1 MIDPAKIIEY
11 KSNFWLENG
20 FAGYS
25 NCYENVRLYIENY
38 PSQGKTFVI
47 AEEDYID
54 KNFLI
59 DYVNFYSRCF
69 DDLRRKTVRYHFFHS
84 ETKEKLL
91 ELLNFLIEADKTN
104 IAKKRLNECYIGF
117 IVKKPLSNHVI
128 GRTILKKYP
137 EIGVEGNPGEFRVY
151 SSNDVHFYGLPLEVE
166 ALPFQEQDRAVSACA
181 TVAIWTALQSLER
194 RFQISVPLAPSE
206 ITNLAFESNSFVT
219 STKFPNEGLN
229 LYQIISIFR
238 NLGYEVIP
246 YRQVNDVDKDF
257 LSNLITAYMTY
268 GLPLIALLK
277 IIDNQNHVDGHAV
290 VISGYNYDNQ
300 DDRILRL
307 YIHDDQIG
315 PYSKVTFFDD
325 SLFEN
330 AVRELH
336 RDFAIKISNNI
347 CLWQNEWLSKYNSKH
362 VILENIFIPIYP
374 KIRLGFAGIYERMN
388 ILKNNL
394 PQIANHKVRG
404 FLSDTNKYKYEL
416 IHKIL
421 PLARNKNEGIKILN
435 TQLPR
440 FFWVIRIEINEEIVR
455 DIIFDATTNEY
466 SSRPFVINFR

>member
-1 MIDPAKIIEY
+1 MIDPGKVIEY
-11 KSNFWLENG
+11 NSNFWSGNG

-25 NCYENVRLYIENY
+25 NCYENIKAYIENY
-38 PSQGKTFVI
+38 PTQGKKFVI
-47 AEEDYID
+47 AEEEYID

-84 ETKEKLL
+84 ETKEELIALL
-91 ELLNFLIEADKTN
+91 DSLIEADKVNT
-104 IAKKRLNECYIGF
+104 AKERLNENYLGF

-137 EIGVEGNPGEFRVY
+137 EIEGEGNPGEFRVY
-151 SSNDVHFYGLPLEVE
+151 SSNDVHFYGIPLHVE

-194 RFQISVPLAPSE
+194 MFQISVPLAPSE

-229 LYQIISIFR
+229 LYQIIGIFR

-246 YRQVNDVDKDF
+246 YRRVNDIAKDF
-257 LSNLITAYMTY
+257 LSSLITAYMAY

-277 IIDNQNHVDGHAV
+277 IIDNQNQADGHAV
-290 VISGYNYDNQ
+290 VISGYNYDNRNDEIFQ
-300 DDRILRL
+300 L

-315 PYSKVTFFDD
+315 PYSSVTFFEETQY
-325 SLFEN
+325 EN
-330 AVRELH
+330 AAQELH
-336 RDFAIKISNNI
+336 RDFGIQISNNI
-347 CLWQNEWLSKYNSKH
+347 CLWQNEWRSKYTSKH

-394 PQIANHKVRG
+394 SHIADHKVRG
-404 FLSDTNKYKYEL
+404 FLSDINKYKYDL
-416 IHKIL
+416 IHTIL
-421 PLARNKNEGIKILN
+421 PHAKNKNEGVRILS

-466 SSRPFVINFR
+466 SPQPFVINFR